1 MSNQNASQTIKKA
14 IAEFMLIV
22 VAIAL
27 LVNLSGCTVVSVA
40 IGATSAVV
48 GGAIDVVDIVT
59 PDIIDDDDDDDE
71 VENENKDNLN

>member
-1 MSNQNASQTIKKA
+1 
-14 IAEFMLIV
+14 MLIV

-27 LVNLSGCTVVSVA
+27 LINLSGCTVVSVA
-40 IGATSAVV
+40 VGATSAVV